1 MALYNKGDKVI
12 QINTKDKGII
22 IAIGPCGRGGRQLY
36 KVSFNGNEQDE
47 LEGNLMADLN
57 MNDPFERCRN
67 NVYGSF
73 IEFSKINTTF
83 KIKNSNVSTVS
94 SLKASKTLFRAYQF
108 KPLLKFLNSD
118 NKRILVADEVGLG
131 KTIEAGH
138 IMLEMK
144 ARNEFRNA
152 LVICPISL
160 QKKWKTELHDKFGLT
175 FTIVE
180 SVKHLL
186 QMLGDHDGSVR
197 AIINYDKIRSK
208 KGSEKNAEER
218 NVLLRFLE
226 ENNKKFSFILCDEAH
241 KMRNDDTQTY
251 KGAKKLMESAD
262 SVVFLTATPIMINEH
277 NLFNLL
283 HLLDSQ
289 RYSNYSI
296 FEQGLCENAPFIR
309 ALSELTTKKTLPDIA
324 NDLMSS
330 EITIRQEI
338 NERIFTETHI
348 VADHFKDFPLFKRI
362 IERMINEEDSLTLRS
377 QLQYDIMSMSQMNQV
392 FSRTRKREVTT
403 DWSQAE
409 RHPYPCIVPPY
420 KEEQEELEL

>member
-47 LEGNLMADLN
+47 LEGNLMADCN

-160 QKKWKTELHDKFGLT
+160 QKKWKTEKTSLK
-175 FTIVE
+175 
-180 SVKHLL
+180 
-186 QMLGDHDGSVR
+186 
-197 AIINYDKIRSK
+197 
-208 KGSEKNAEER
+208 
-218 NVLLRFLE
+218 VLLKIPE
-226 ENNKKFSFILCDEAH
+226 
-241 KMRNDDTQTY
+241 
-251 KGAKKLMESAD
+251 
-262 SVVFLTATPIMINEH
+262 
-277 NLFNLL
+277 
-283 HLLDSQ
+283 
-289 RYSNYSI
+289 
-296 FEQGLCENAPFIR
+296 
-309 ALSELTTKKTLPDIA
+309 
-324 NDLMSS
+324 
-330 EITIRQEI
+330 
-338 NERIFTETHI
+338 
-348 VADHFKDFPLFKRI
+348 
-362 IERMINEEDSLTLRS
+362 
-377 QLQYDIMSMSQMNQV
+377 
-392 FSRTRKREVTT
+392 
-403 DWSQAE
+403 
-409 RHPYPCIVPPY
+409 
-420 KEEQEELEL
+420 

>member
-12 QINTKDKGII
+12 QVNTKDKGII

-36 KVSFNGNEQDE
+36 RVSYNGNEQDE
-47 LEGNLMADLN
+47 LEGNLMADCN

-94 SLKASKTLFRAYQF
+94 SLKASKTLFKAYQF

-152 LVICPISL
+152 LVVCPISL

-180 SVKHLL
+180 SIKQLL
-186 QMLGDHDGSVR
+186 QLLSDHDGNVR

-208 KGSEKNAEER
+208 KGSEKDAEER
-218 NVLLRFLE
+218 NVLLKYLE

-241 KMRNDDTQTY
+241 KMRNDDTYTY

-262 SVVFLTATPIMINEH
+262 SVVFLTATPIMINER

-296 FEQGLCENAPFIR
+296 FEQGLRENAPFIR
-309 ALSELTTKKTLPDIA
+309 ALSELTTKKELPAIA
-324 NDLMSS
+324 EDLMTS
-330 EITIRQEI
+330 EITIQQEI

-362 IERMINEEDSLTLRS
+362 IERMVNESDSLTLRS

-409 RHPYPCIVPPY
+409 RHPYPCIVPLY
-420 KEEQEELEL
+420 KRNSIL